1 MDTCLQQFPTLYKI
15 ETRGDAYVV
24 VGGLDIGMDTDDSYS
39 NEMLSDF
46 VMFSFLVQDIVRLV
60 PMDRVLGTMVQLRCG
75 ISTGGLV
82 SGVTGKITPK
92 FCIFGDA
99 VNIAI
104 RLEKLATTDFLHV
117 SNSFAEY
124 LDKYS
129 LLSEL
134 SSMYTL
140 EKRSSRKDDLDTTE
154 DTYWLKK
161 GSMLDLKTRYSHCY
175 KKVSD
180 IASSSEK
187 YAGYH
192 HEH

>member
-1 MDTCLQQFPTLYKI
+1 
-15 ETRGDAYVV
+15 
-24 VGGLDIGMDTDDSYS
+24 
-39 NEMLSDF
+39 MLSDF
-46 VMFSFLVQDIVRLV
+46 VLFSFLVQDIVKLV

-82 SGVTGKITPK
+82 SGVTGKVTPK

-104 RLEKLATTDFLHV
+104 RLEKLASTDFLHV

-140 EKRSSRKDDLDTTE
+140 EKRSNRKDDLSSMSALERRSSRNDLDITE

-192 HEH
+192 HEQ